1 MGKVRRFVEFV
12 HSEALHAVQAAATH
26 DKRPE
31 RAGLVGTDHDEMKF
45 AAIAKCIATGLYPCI
60 LVHRTVGILGKQPPA
75 LRFIVDNAEF
85 LNNPDGRA
93 HGLGIAR
100 RIPLTGYRVLCVAK
114 TTRPEEQRPSL
125 RGDQHEQGR

>member
-1 MGKVRRFVEFV
+1 MGKVGGFVEFV
-12 HSEALHAVQAAATH
+12 HSQALHTVQAAAAN
-26 DKRPE
+26 DKRAE
-31 RAGLVGTDHDEMKF
+31 RTRLVCTDHDKMKF
-45 AAIAKCIATGLYPCI
+45 AAIGKCIATGLYPCI
-60 LVHRTVGILGKQPPA
+60 LVHRTVGMLGKQPPA

-114 TTRPEEQRPSL
+114 ITRPEEQRPSL